1 MMRIAL
7 LLCVL
12 CLWGMIVLQLS
23 AEEPP
28 TAPTPM
34 PVLKKPVTRLW
45 FPVVVEQQTGT
56 QRKCEMLD
64 LCR

>member
-1 MMRIAL
+1 MTRIVL

-12 CLWGMIVLQLS
+12 CLWGTVMLQLS
-23 AEEPP
+23 AGEPP
-28 TAPTPM
+28 TAPTPT

-45 FPVVVEQQTGT
+45 FPVVLEQQNGT